1 MGAYVAG
8 GAFNTLKKKNYCA
21 HLERKERGFHELYG

>member
-8 GAFNTLKKKNYCA
+8 DTIDTLKKNYCA